1 MPVSEKWEPVEK
13 TNTMDIRE
21 EVKALNLGS
30 QIRQIRMRKRLTLRN
45 ISDLTGLSKPFL
57 SQIEN
62 NLTVPPIATL
72 LKISKALGVN
82 IGQFFQEAPS
92 PDRIVLV
99 RQGERKKSLHRA
111 YENSDKTGY
120 GYESLAHPMTDKYM
134 EPFMVEIEPRD
145 ENNLLF
151 YNHAG
156 EEFLFG
162 LEGKTEFRAADK
174 VIVIDPGD
182 SLYFHADIPH
192 ALRGLGGKKS
202 RLLAVLYSPR

>member
-1 MPVSEKWEPVEK
+1 
-13 TNTMDIRE
+13 MDIHE

-30 QIRQIRMRKRLTLRN
+30 QIRQIRLKKRLTLQN
-45 ISDLTGLSKPFL
+45 ISDRTGLSKPFL

-72 LKISKALGVN
+72 LKISKALSVN

-99 RQGERKKSLHRA
+99 REGERKKSPRRT
-111 YENSDKTGY
+111 YENPDKTGY
-120 GYESLAHPMTDKYM
+120 GYESLAYPMTDKHM
-134 EPFMVEIEPRD
+134 EPFIVEVQPR
-145 ENNLLF
+145 EEKNLLF

-162 LEGKTEFRAADK
+162 LEGKTEFRAEDQ
-174 VIVIDPGD
+174 VIVIGPGD
-182 SLYFHADIPH
+182 SLYFYADIPH
-192 ALRGLGGKKS
+192 ALRGLDGKSSKV
-202 RLLAVLYSPR
+202 LAIIYSPG